1 MPTSINATTQATLLH
16 NTATNKTLPKKSWG
30 EAMRAYLDR
39 RVLTLLLLGFSAGL
53 PYLLIFSSL
62 SIWLDEAG
70 FDMKVITMFSWAALG
85 YSFKFIW
92 APLVDAL
99 AVPVLTAKLGN
110 RRAWLLIAQ
119 CLIMI
124 AIFLLGSINP
134 TSEQA
139 LVYMAMA
146 AVLLGFSSATQ
157 DILIDAYRIEI
168 ADVSLQTALSAAYM
182 AGYRVGL
189 IVAGAGA
196 LFLASWFGTTKGGYV
211 YEAWRNTYYV
221 MASLMAVGILT
232 TLFVA
237 KPTHAVRRYERSTHD
252 YINLF
257 VLFLAGVA
265 AFIGGYLLTDI
276 GLSHVVGDLTNLQ
289 SSLAKFG
296 FESLK
301 FIMASLVAVFVGW
314 VLVIT
319 NLVKKQV
326 AIEVWVAP
334 LKDFFVRYGKK
345 AILLLLLIGLYRI
358 SDIIAGTTSNLFYIK
373 MGFSKEDI
381 AVAVK
386 TVGVAMSILG
396 GFLGGLIAE
405 RFAIMRAMMIGAIL
419 ASASNLL
426 FVALASRGHDYVFMY
441 LAVVLDNLA
450 SGLAGAVFVAF
461 LSSLTNIKFTAVQYA
476 LLSSLMTLTPKILGG
491 YSGGMVESMGYANF
505 YTFTALVGVP
515 VLLLIYLVDKKIMK

>member
-1 MPTSINATTQATLLH
+1 MTQAKSTTTQGIATQSH
-16 NTATNKTLPKKSWG
+16 PQKSWSQ
-30 EAMRAYLDR
+30 AMQAYLDR

-99 AVPVLTAKLGN
+99 AVPLLTQKLGN

-119 CLIMI
+119 CLIML
-124 AIFLLGSINP
+124 AIMLLGSISP
-134 TSEQA
+134 MSEQS

-196 LFLASWFGTTKGGYV
+196 LFLASYFGTTKGGYV

-221 MASLMAVGILT
+221 MAGLMSVGILT
-232 TLFVA
+232 TLFIA
-237 KPTHAVRRYERSTHD
+237 KPTQVVRRYERSTHD

-257 VLFLAGVA
+257 VLFLGGVG
-265 AFIGGYLLTDI
+265 AFIGGYVLADMALSQAIASINDIKSPLMKFLLET
-276 GLSHVVGDLTNLQ
+276 
-289 SSLAKFG
+289 AKFITAI
-296 FESLK
+296 L
-301 FIMASLVAVFVGW
+301 MAVATGWILVKS
-314 VLVIT
+314 

-326 AIEVWVAP
+326 AMEVWVEP
-334 LKDFFVRYGKK
+334 LQDFFVRYGKK
-345 AILLLLLIGLYRI
+345 AILLLILIGLYRI

-386 TVGVAMSILG
+386 TVGVIMSIAG
-396 GFLGGLIAE
+396 GFLGGLLAE
-405 RFAIMRAMMIGAIL
+405 RFRIMRAMMIGAIL

-426 FVALASRGHDYVFMY
+426 FVLLASRGHDYTVMY
-441 LAVVLDNLA
+441 IAVVLDNLA

-461 LSSLTNIKFTAVQYA
+461 LSALTNIKFTAVQYA

-491 YSGGMVESMGYANF
+491 YSGGMMETMGYATF

-515 VLLLIYLVDKKIMK
+515 VLFLIYLVDKKIMK

>member
-1 MPTSINATTQATLLH
+1 MTHSNNRPPHLPDASNPITAEPT
-16 NTATNKTLPKKSWG
+16 KKSWSR
-30 EAMRAYLDR
+30 AVHAYLDR

-99 AVPVLTAKLGN
+99 AIPVLTRKLGN
-110 RRAWLLIAQ
+110 RRAWLLVAQ
-119 CLIMI
+119 CLIMG
-124 AIFLLGSINP
+124 AIFLLGSISPSN
-134 TSEQA
+134 EQA

-168 ADVSLQTALSAAYM
+168 AEISLQTALSAAYM

-196 LFLASWFGTTKGGYV
+196 LFLASYFGTTKGGYI

-221 MASLMAVGILT
+221 MAALMGVGILT

-237 KPTHAVRRYERSTHD
+237 KPTQVVRRYERSTQD

-257 VLFLAGVA
+257 VLFLAGVV
-265 AFIGGYLLTDI
+265 AFIGGYLLSDTLMTQSLDMANI
-276 GLSHVVGDLTNLQ
+276 KSPLVKFGLES
-289 SSLAKFG
+289 AKFISAILMAMVTG
-296 FESLK
+296 F
-301 FIMASLVAVFVGW
+301 ALVQF
-314 VLVIT
+314 

-326 AIEVWVAP
+326 AMEIWVEP

-345 AILLLLLIGLYRI
+345 AIILLLLIGLYRI

-381 AVAVK
+381 AFAVK
-386 TVGVAMSILG
+386 TVGVIMSIVG
-396 GFLGGLIAE
+396 GFLGGLLAE
-405 RFAIMRAMMIGAIL
+405 RFRIMQAMMIGAVL
-419 ASASNLL
+419 ASTSNLL
-426 FVALASRGHDYVFMY
+426 FVLLANSGHDYVVMY
-441 LAVVLDNLA
+441 MAVVLDNLA

-491 YSGGMVESMGYANF
+491 YSGAMMESMGYANF

-515 VLLLIYLVDKKIMK
+515 VLFLIYWVDKTIMK